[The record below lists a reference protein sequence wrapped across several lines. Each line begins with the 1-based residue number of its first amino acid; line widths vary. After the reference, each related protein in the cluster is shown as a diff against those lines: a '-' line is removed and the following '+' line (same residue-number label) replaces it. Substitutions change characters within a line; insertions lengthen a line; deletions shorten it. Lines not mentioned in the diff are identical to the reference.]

1 MCAIPAMLC
10 VSVPRHQWASAL
22 LPSVATAKLMCDMLC
37 NAVCTRS
44 HPTVGNCA
52 ASFGVWSG
60 QPWTVGHVLQ
70 HKCAKHT
77 RNHALACVCDASQC
91 ATVLEHEQ
99 RGCSPTN
106 KITTFGFGPAAAA
119 ADDDAMAIATTTAHA
134 MLESGAVGTKLKSAG
149 PMIVKRQNPGDPSLM
164 H

>member
-22 LPSVATAKLMCDMLC
+22 LPSVATALMCGMLS

-44 HPTVGNCA
+44 HPTVGNCV

-60 QPWTVGHVLQ
+60 QPCGPWESVGHCSTRTLQ
-70 HKCAKHT
+70 QTRTCALSHSHVFVT
-77 RNHALACVCDASQC
+77 PVSQC

-99 RGCSPTN
+99 RGYSPTN
-106 KITTFGFGPAAAA
+106 KITTFGLGPAATD
-119 ADDDAMAIATTTAHA
+119 ADDDATAIATITAHA
-134 MLESGAVGTKLKSAG
+134 MLEC
-149 PMIVKRQNPGDPSLM
+149 I
-164 H
+164 